1 MFDSMNFS
9 GRGTTVVDRLLDATQ
24 TGVVL
29 FDAEG
34 TVIRANSVAL
44 NDLRMSETDMP
55 GRRIT
60 DVLSVI
66 RDNENIL
73 PALIARLRAGG
84 AEYLRLPPDSLLDS
98 GGKVR
103 FFATGRI
110 AKLNEEGTGLL
121 LSFRN
126 VVNELTQESM
136 LKMALNNTLIFP
148 WFYDMERKK
157 MFIDPRYFDYT
168 GIVSEDC
175 SMTMETFAAH
185 VYPDDWP
192 PMADALQRQLNGEHY
207 PYPVPF
213 RLLRG
218 DGRYEWFEGQS
229 TYLGQV
235 DGLPYR
241 VVGTCMSTQAHKD
254 VEHELIA
261 ARDRAEQSDRL
272 KSAFLANMSHEIR
285 TPLNAI
291 VGFSNL
297 LAGGEVAPDSEE
309 AREYV
314 SLINTNCNYLL
325 TLVSDILDLSRIE
338 TGAMEYVYG
347 RHSLRRIM
355 SDLYQNHLPGIP
367 AGVVLE
373 MSVPEEDTLL
383 ETDAVRLRQIM
394 DNLLNNARK
403 FTREGTV
410 TFGYALSPDG
420 GSAELFVADTGCGI
434 PADRQ
439 EKIFERFYKIDTFAQ
454 GAGLGLSICRTIA
467 GCLGGNLAVTSR
479 PGEGSRFTLVLPLS
493 RRDDTHSDRH
503 E

>member
-1 MFDSMNFS
+1 M
-9 GRGTTVVDRLLDATQ
+9 VDRLLDATQ

-29 FDAEG
+29 FDAGG
-34 TVIRANSVAL
+34 TVVGANSLAL
-44 NDLRMSETDMP
+44 NDLHLSETDIT
-55 GRRIT
+55 GHRIT

-73 PALIARLRAGG
+73 PALIARLNGG
-84 AEYLRLPPDSLLDS
+84 DAPYLRLPADSLLDS
-98 GGKVR
+98 GGKAR
-103 FFATGRI
+103 FFATGRLT
-110 AKLNEEGTGLL
+110 KLNEPGSWLL

-148 WFYDMERKK
+148 WFYDMERGK

-168 GIVSEDC
+168 GIESEDC

-192 PMADALQRQLNGEHY
+192 PMADALRRQLNGEHY
-207 PYPVPF
+207 PEPVPF

-297 LAGGEVAPDSEE
+297 LAGGEAAPDSEE

-314 SLINTNCNYLL
+314 GLINTNCNYLL
-325 TLVSDILDLSRIE
+325 TLVSDVLDLSRIE

-355 SDLYQNHLPGIP
+355 DDLYRNHLPGIP
-367 AGVVLE
+367 AGVELKL
-373 MSVPEEDTLL
+373 SVPEEDALL

-410 TFGYALSPDG
+410 TFGYSLSPDG
-420 GSAELFVADTGCGI
+420 RSAELFVADTGCGI
-434 PADRQ
+434 PAGEQ

-467 GCLGGNLAVTSR
+467 GCLGGSLEVASR
-479 PGEGSRFTLVLPLS
+479 PGEGSRFTLAVPLS
-493 RRDDTHSDRH
+493 RHDETNSDKH